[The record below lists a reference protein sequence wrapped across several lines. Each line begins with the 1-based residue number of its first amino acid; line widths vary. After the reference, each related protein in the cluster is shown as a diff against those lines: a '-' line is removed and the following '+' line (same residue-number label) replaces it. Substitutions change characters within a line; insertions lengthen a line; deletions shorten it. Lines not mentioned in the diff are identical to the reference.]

1 MRKIFEKI
9 AKKTS
14 VFKFFFKIEA
24 RLVLMMFL
32 NFGQI
37 WASRS
42 YKLGSYKKKKRVYG
56 LVDIE
61 LSKNFSRIFLTISDT
76 CLSAVRPSVFSTFSS
91 SCLCSFS
98 CISWILDSSV
108 KLSSSLSRRRPAS
121 SGTHSHT
128 ATHSLAVAGVGAG
141 CGSGLPSHLFPLAC
155 CRRVV
160 SHLLL
165 LIHALWPLWYS
176 AYLPVLTSLH
186 FPRLP
191 FLRSLTTWSQLI
203 L

>member
-1 MRKIFEKI
+1 MHFAIHYIFVPSPLPRYSPEEKP
-9 AKKTS
+9 KNLS
-14 VFKFFFKIEA
+14 W
-24 RLVLMMFL
+24 VLQKD
-32 NFGQI
+32 GI
-37 WASRS
+37 DVGRCDR
-42 YKLGSYKKKKRVYG
+42 GCRVYG

-61 LSKNFSRIFLTISDT
+61 LCKNFSRIFLTISDT
-76 CLSAVRPSVFSTFSS
+76 CLSAVRPREFSAFSS

-165 LIHALWPLWYS
+165 HALWPFWYS
-176 AYLPVLTSLH
+176 AYLLASLD